1 MSGLAFLRGRLPSIR
16 FRLLASF
23 AVLAVST
30 LVVSIVAWYWLVRS
44 NAILEDLHH
53 TTLLEVSRSHDL
65 AEQASNLTTSAPFL
79 LNLKSPYLVESEG
92 GTLLGSIDS
101 AIVLW

>member
-30 LVVSIVAWYWLVRS
+30 LVVGIVV
-44 NAILEDLHH
+44 
-53 TTLLEVSRSHDL
+53 
-65 AEQASNLTTSAPFL
+65 
-79 LNLKSPYLVESEG
+79 
-92 GTLLGSIDS
+92 
-101 AIVLW
+101 